1 MAATWKFDYE
11 KGGTISGIQVYDLK
25 LNGDEAVALCLVGGT
40 RAETIDG
47 VRHIVWRGSHVRDT
61 WIKTTDGWKRRMQAA
76 LLSAV
81 CFIDNEIAG
90 GSGGG
95 VAPEDRDALGGF
107 QFS

>member
-1 MAATWKFDYE
+1 
-11 KGGTISGIQVYDLK
+11 
-25 LNGDEAVALCLVGGT
+25 
-40 RAETIDG
+40 
-47 VRHIVWRGSHVRDT
+47 
-61 WIKTTDGWKRRMQAA
+61 MQAA